1 MGCGELLVLTSHFT
15 QWRERQNGWIRLSKV
30 IKEIIL
36 SDNKITPQERQSLEL
51 ALHNNKFDKEAY
63 ELLSE
68 LLVRTD
74 LNTVNK

>member
-1 MGCGELLVLTSHFT
+1 MTLEDALK
-15 QWRERQNGWIRLSKV
+15 QALSDDEKVSKFEAKV

>member
-1 MGCGELLVLTSHFT
+1 MTLEDALK
-15 QWRERQNGWIRLSKV
+15 QALSDDDKVSKFEAKV

-36 SDNKITPQERQSLEL
+36 SDNKITPEERKSLEL

>member
-1 MGCGELLVLTSHFT
+1 MTLEDALK
-15 QWRERQNGWIRLSKV
+15 QALSDDDKVSKFEAKV

-36 SDNKITPQERQSLEL
+36 SDNKMTPEERQSLEL